1 MSPRAAIASMTGFA
15 RSETHEGER
24 QWSWEVRSVNGRGLE
39 VRVRLPPG
47 LDALEPVVRQ
57 GVPRHCRRGNVSVQL
72 DGSRQGAPQPRYRL
86 NREALDQVLMLARD
100 FAGSRETAPARID
113 GLLALPGVIE
123 RVDEEEDETARAARL
138 ALLSTAL
145 ETALATLARM
155 RSAEGERLAGI
166 VAGQIAEIEAL
177 VERARGL
184 AAAQPEAQR
193 ARFRQQ
199 MQELMAGSPPLSEE
213 RLAQELALL
222 IAKGDV
228 REELDRLA
236 AHIAAVR
243 ALLAE
248 GGAVGRKLDFLCQEL
263 NRETNTICSK
273 SQDLALTSVGLEL
286 KAVVEQLREQ
296 VQNIE

>member
-1 MSPRAAIASMTGFA
+1 MSSRPAIASMTGFA
-15 RSETHEGER
+15 RAETREGER
-24 QWSWEVRSVNGRGLE
+24 QWVWEARSVNGRGLE
-39 VRVRLPPG
+39 VRCRLPAG
-47 LDALEPVVRQ
+47 LEALEPLVRQ
-57 GVPRHCRRGNVSVQL
+57 SVARYCRRGNVAVQL

-86 NREALDQVLMLARD
+86 NREALGQVLPLVRDLASERD
-100 FAGSRETAPARID
+100 MAPPRID

-123 RVDEEEDETARAARL
+123 RVEEEEAEAVRAARMT
-138 ALLSTAL
+138 LLGTSL
-145 ETALATLARM
+145 ETALGTLAAM
-155 RSAEGERLAGI
+155 RAAEGGRLAEI

-177 VERARGL
+177 VGRARGL
-184 AAAQPEAQR
+184 AAAQPEAQK

-199 MQELMAGSPPLSEE
+199 VQELLAGLPPLPEE

-236 AHIAAVR
+236 AHLQATR

-263 NRETNTICSK
+263 NREANTICSK
-273 SQDLALTSVGLEL
+273 SQDLALTTVGLEL